1 VGPRGG
7 GTVLQAT
14 IAHIDEGD
22 VSKLRSWLVSLADR
36 RSELRESYRRHGTRH
51 ELFLLI
57 RTRPQPILLLLA
69 EVENDEEAASSFLR
83 SNLPID
89 VEFKTLVQEIS
100 PEEAEVELLYDSAV
114 YVGTVPS

>member
-1 VGPRGG
+1 
-7 GTVLQAT
+7 VLQAT
-14 IAHIDEGD
+14 IARIDEDD
-22 VSKLRSWLVSLADR
+22 VSKLRSWLASLSDR

-57 RTRPQPILLLLA
+57 RTLPLPILVLVA

-100 PEEAEVELLYDSAV
+100 PEEAEVELLYDSKA
-114 YVGTVPS
+114 YVGAARS